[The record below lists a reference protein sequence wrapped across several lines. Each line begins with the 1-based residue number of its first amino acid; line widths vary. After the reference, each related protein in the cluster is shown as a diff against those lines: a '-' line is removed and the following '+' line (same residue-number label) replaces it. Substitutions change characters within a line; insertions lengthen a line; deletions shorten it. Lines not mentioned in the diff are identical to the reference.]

1 MNAFLVCFLG
11 EKFITGITL
20 GRKIQLAYENDEFK
34 PGANA

>member
-1 MNAFLVCFLG
+1 MHFWFVVWG

-20 GRKIQLAYENDEFK
+20 GGKIKLAYENDEFK